1 MIGLVRNAPRSK
13 IMFLGD
19 DHPAFLNP
27 KAEYIAGAL
36 ISKVAQ

>member
-1 MIGLVRNAPRSK
+1 MIGLLRNAPRSK

-27 KAEYIAGAL
+27 KAKDIADAV
-36 ISKVAQ
+36 ISKAAQ